1 MKHLKLI
8 FVFILI
14 CFGQVLVAQPLKHR
28 LIILA
33 DMGNEPDE
41 EQQMAHM
48 LMGSNEFDLE
58 GLIAVSGK
66 YLHNKHRFVERQ
78 KLYPELFEKLI
89 EGYEKVFENLK
100 IHANGWPQPSYLKS
114 IVASGQPGYGMNDV
128 GEGKSTEG
136 SKLLIKNFEK
146 EDPRLIYIVVN
157 AGSNTL
163 AQALNDY
170 KSTHT
175 KEELLAILKKIR
187 VFENGAQ
194 DDAGAWICANYPEI
208 HWIRSNYQTY
218 AYGGPAWAWGSTK
231 DDDKKGPHTWKPY
244 AYNATGQHQWAL
256 EHIKNHG
263 ELGRLFPLRET
274 PTGKLVFI
282 EGGGTIPWLG
292 LIHQGLSDISQPSWG
307 GWSGRFSKEPIK
319 NVPSR
324 HESVRADEV
333 TYGDYYLYTEVSDEW
348 TDKTTNEVCN
358 SIYTPVWRWR
368 QAYFN
373 DFQCRM
379 DWCVASYEE
388 ANHHPVAAINSDTT
402 EKIHTINTKAGKL
415 ITLDASAS
423 FDPDGDTIKYHWWV
437 YKEAGTY
444 NGNNQI
450 ITNPSRFKTEITIPK
465 DASGKTIHV
474 ILEIEDQNSI
484 ASLFDYRRI
493 VLIIN

>member
-58 GLIAVSGK
+58 GLIA
-66 YLHNKHRFVERQ
+66 
-78 KLYPELFEKLI
+78 
-89 EGYEKVFENLK
+89 
-100 IHANGWPQPSYLKS
+100 
-114 IVASGQPGYGMNDV
+114 
-128 GEGKSTEG
+128 
-136 SKLLIKNFEK
+136 NFEK

-231 DDDKKGPHTWKPY
+231 DDDKKGPHTY
-244 AYNATGQHQWAL
+244 
-256 EHIKNHG
+256 
-263 ELGRLFPLRET
+263 
-274 PTGKLVFI
+274 
-282 EGGGTIPWLG
+282 
-292 LIHQGLSDISQPSWG
+292 
-307 GWSGRFSKEPIK
+307 
-319 NVPSR
+319 
-324 HESVRADEV
+324 
-333 TYGDYYLYTEVSDEW
+333 
-348 TDKTTNEVCN
+348 
-358 SIYTPVWRWR
+358 
-368 QAYFN
+368 
-373 DFQCRM
+373 
-379 DWCVASYEE
+379 
-388 ANHHPVAAINSDTT
+388 
-402 EKIHTINTKAGKL
+402 
-415 ITLDASAS
+415 
-423 FDPDGDTIKYHWWV
+423 
-437 YKEAGTY
+437 
-444 NGNNQI
+444 
-450 ITNPSRFKTEITIPK
+450 
-465 DASGKTIHV
+465 
-474 ILEIEDQNSI
+474 
-484 ASLFDYRRI
+484 
-493 VLIIN
+493 